1 MEMETGVGEHGEG
14 MGRKPASYEDLE
26 ALPPHV
32 VGEIIA
38 GELYVSPRPAS
49 LHARACARL
58 AMLMAPFDLGERG
71 PGGWVILFEPELHFG
86 QDVLVPDLAG
96 WRHERMP
103 VFPRT
108 AAFTLAPDWACEVRS
123 PSTATLDRK
132 GKPPVYARA
141 GVNHLWLLDPEER
154 TLEVF
159 QLGGERYE
167 PLGTYRGDIR
177 VRATPLE
184 AIELNLALL
193 WA

>member
-1 MEMETGVGEHGEG
+1 

-26 ALPPHV
+26 ALSPHV
-32 VGEIIA
+32 VGEIAA

-58 AMLMAPFDLGERG
+58 AMLMAPFDVGERG
-71 PGGWVILFEPELHFG
+71 AGGWVILFKPELHFG

-108 AAFTLAPDWACEVRS
+108 AAFSLASDWVCEVHS
-123 PSTATLDRK
+123 PSTARLDRK
-132 GKPPVYARA
+132 VKPPVYARE

-154 TLEVF
+154 TLEEL
-159 QLGGERYE
+159 QLGGEHYE
-167 PLGTYRGDIR
+167 PVGTYRGNVR
-177 VRATPLE
+177 VRATPFD
-184 AIELNLALL
+184 AIELDLALL